1 MVEIAKALSFDHT
14 KILIM
19 DEPTSAISIQ
29 ETKVLFRLIRS
40 LRDRGVGIVYISH
53 RMEELRQ
60 IADRVTV
67 LRDGQYVG
75 TKRMDEVTDDEIIA
89 MMVGREIS
97 AAYGSRQDAPAQS
110 GEVVLSVQGLPTKNL
125 LRDVSFEL
133 HRGEILGFAGLM
145 GAGRTE
151 TARAIIG
158 ADADERG
165 VGRHRR
171 ASRSRS
177 PVRRSRSSTASATCR
192 RTASATA

>member
-29 ETKVLFRLIRS
+29 ETQVLFRLIRS

-75 TKRMDEVTDDEIIA
+75 TRKMDEVTDDEIIA
-89 MMVGREIS
+89 MMVGRDIS
-97 AAYGSRQDAPAQS
+97 AVYLSRQ
-110 GEVVLSVQGLPTKNL
+110 
-125 LRDVSFEL
+125 
-133 HRGEILGFAGLM
+133 
-145 GAGRTE
+145 
-151 TARAIIG
+151 
-158 ADADERG
+158 ERSEERR
-165 VGRHRR
+165 VGKEC
-171 ASRSRS
+171 RSRWS
-177 PVRRSRSSTASATCR
+177 PYH
-192 RTASATA
+192 